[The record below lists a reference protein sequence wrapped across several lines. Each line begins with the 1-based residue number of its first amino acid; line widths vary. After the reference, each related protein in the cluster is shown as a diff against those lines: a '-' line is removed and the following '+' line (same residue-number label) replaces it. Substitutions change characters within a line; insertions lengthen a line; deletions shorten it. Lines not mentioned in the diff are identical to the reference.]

1 MLVDD
6 GRFDLGQDRLGR
18 GLEVVLIEIKK
29 YRIVQGNADLAG
41 LFLHAELL
49 ARHADANVVQADV
62 ITQIGDRKFHL
73 GGGRRGREGLRL
85 VLPEGPITLAWLDG
99 VGVDGSRRTGGED
112 HRYRLLSAQVLVG
125 QHKAQLVGLSRS
137 QSHTYFL
144 PHWVYRPI
152 LS

>member
-6 GRFDLGQDRLGR
+6 RRLDLRQDRLGR

-73 GGGRRGREGLRL
+73 GGGPRAPEGLLL
-85 VLPEGPITLAWLDG
+85 VLPYSPITMA
-99 VGVDGSRRTGGED
+99 
-112 HRYRLLSAQVLVG
+112 
-125 QHKAQLVGLSRS
+125 
-137 QSHTYFL
+137 FL
-144 PHWVYRPI
+144 HG
-152 LS
+152 